1 ARLAQGLPQARDLHL
16 VLHHVEHALRARLDA
31 VRDLPAAGAAHEPE
45 VLGVEQVRVAVAAP
59 GEAEAL
65 GEEALAELD
74 DAPPA
79 HREEIV
85 VEEDVAHPEP
95 LETPAHLHHVLDAVE
110 APAPARRG
118 AVAEGAREGAAARR
132 HHARHRRG
140 AVVEDVRLEPER
152 EVRHQ
157 VPRRLGQPIES
168 LAVEILGARVGMH
181 ALAVAPDE
189 ARDGARIAARAQ
201 LRVRA
206 LALADHAVVA
216 AREHGQRRLG
226 HRAPGR
232 AGGPST
238 RRAARR
244 RPRSGAAWRAYSG
257 TGGGGEGT
265 VAACP
270 SRPVTRSHETREAD
284 CRTEA
289 TAPHP
294 AATLPSPRRGEG
306 ARPMA

>member
-1 ARLAQGLPQARDLHL
+1 M
-16 VLHHVEHALRARLDA
+16 
-31 VRDLPAAGAAHEPE
+31 
-45 VLGVEQVRVAVAAP
+45 AVAAP

-189 ARDGARIAARAQ
+189 ARDGARIAARDQ

-206 LALADHAVVA
+206 LALADHAVVE
-216 AREHGQRRLG
+216 AREHGERRLG
-226 HRAPGR
+226 HGAHVRAADGDDDAR
-232 AGGPST
+232 HERLQT
-238 RRAARR
+238 RRDAGRVADRDGGGGDADVVGDQRRHLPGHLLDR
-244 RPRSGAAWRAYSG
+244 RPRALPVHDVDAVALLARDRGQRERADAGDLLLALAHPVAPAVPAHVGRLDEDHGPGPHGGRIAEPEAAGKERLRR
-257 TGGGGEGT
+257 
-265 VAACP
+265 V
-270 SRPVTRSHETREAD
+270 
-284 CRTEA
+284 
-289 TAPHP
+289 
-294 AATLPSPRRGEG
+294 PRGR
-306 ARPMA
+306 